1 MADTTTSHIKSQWW
15 LLGSTDR
22 WPQPQQCYLGTPGLD
37 LVTRV
42 MSVWWVGFQR
52 DATSPSESWLTEEFI
67 WPFRALKKRQY
78 FSPVPGGRRMTS
90 KSASSNFTLFMSAY
104 RWLQDKSQEFF
115 FLNWNILKNSY
126 VANMNF
132 ACRGFL
138 SLSFGWFFFGTKHLK
153 VLAEFSTLHK

>member
-67 WPFRALKKRQY
+67 WPFRADLKKDSIFPQ
-78 FSPVPGGRRMTS
+78 SLVVGGWHQ
-90 KSASSNFTLFMSAY
+90 NLH
-104 RWLQDKSQEFF
+104 LQILHCLCLPTDGCKTNLKNFF
-115 FLNWNILKNSY
+115 FFKLKYSEELIRSKYEFRVQRFSEFEFWVVFFWNKALKGPCWILNT
-126 VANMNF
+126 A
-132 ACRGFL
+132 
-138 SLSFGWFFFGTKHLK
+138 
-153 VLAEFSTLHK
+153 